1 MQLSIISTLY
11 QSTATIDEFIKRVTA
26 SAEQVTQDYEL
37 VLVNDSSPDD
47 SLQKALVAQQLDS
60 RILII
65 DLSRNFG
72 HHEAGMTGIEKAQGD
87 FVFLIDSDLEEA
99 PELLLEFWQKMQQSQ
114 STDVI
119 YGIQERRKGNWFEQL
134 SGSFFYKIFNS
145 LSDIKIS
152 PNTLTIRLMKRQ
164 YVDAITQYQERNLF
178 VAGIMAHAGF
188 NQQTM
193 VVAKKSKQ
201 TTSYTLAKRLKLF
214 FVCITSFS
222 SKLFEYIFT
231 LGGFIVLFSLLT
243 TAYFLLHYFL
253 FDVNISTIKV
263 ILLATGIMTGSLF
276 TCTGL
281 LGFYIASISTEVRQR
296 PRAIIKNI
304 YSKKTD

>member
-11 QSTATIDEFIKRVTA
+11 QSTETIDEFIKRVTA
-26 SAEQVTQDYEL
+26 SAQQVTQDYEL
-37 VLVNDSSPDD
+37 VLVNDGSPDD
-47 SLQKALVAQQLDS
+47 SLQKALVAQKHDS
-60 RILII
+60 RIIII

-87 FVFLIDSDLEEA
+87 FVFLIDSDLEED
-99 PELLLEFWQKMQQSQ
+99 PELILQFWQKMQNSQ

-119 YGIQERRKGNWFEQL
+119 YGIQEQRKGNWFEQL
-134 SGSFFYKIFNS
+134 SGSLFYKIFNN

-152 PNTLTIRLMKRQ
+152 PNILTIRLMKRQ
-164 YVDAITQYQERNLF
+164 YVDAIKQYQERNLF

-188 NQQTM
+188 TQQTL
-193 VVAKKSKQ
+193 VVSKKSKQ
-201 TTSYTLAKRLKLF
+201 TTSYTFSKRLKLF

-222 SKLFEYIFT
+222 SRLFEYIFIT
-231 LGGFIVLFSLLT
+231 GIFIILFSILTSVLFC
-243 TAYFLLHYFL
+243 FQYFL
-253 FDVNISTIKV
+253 FDVSLSIIKAV
-263 ILLATGIMTGSLF
+263 LLATGVITGSVL

-281 LGFYIASISTEVRQR
+281 LGFYISSISTEVKQR

-304 YSKKTD
+304 YSKKSD